1 MDVYDEEYFESR
13 MSGVESLDLKGLL
26 MGDAGAGELAEVLL
40 RNDTVSWLDLQY
52 NRIGPEGAKLLACA
66 LKYNDTVTDIHMNGN
81 IIRSDGAR
89 AFAEAFRV
97 NRSVVRI
104 FGVHLQPEAVREFKL
119 TEKFPYEPGNTSIL
133 RAIREKVDRVRLR
146 YEFLVLKYLDD
157 RERLQPLPCRLG
169 HTERRVIQLAV
180 TITDLPFHLI
190 VSFLAVDTSG
200 LYDALR
206 IAKRV
211 YLENEV
217 A

>member
-190 VSFLAVDTSG
+190 VSFLSC
-200 LYDALR
+200 
-206 IAKRV
+206 
-211 YLENEV
+211 
-217 A
+217 